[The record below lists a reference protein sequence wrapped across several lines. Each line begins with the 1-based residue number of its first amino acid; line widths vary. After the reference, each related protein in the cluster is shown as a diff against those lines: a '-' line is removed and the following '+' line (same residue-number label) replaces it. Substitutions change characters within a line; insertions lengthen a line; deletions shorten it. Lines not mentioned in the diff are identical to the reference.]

1 MRSSYNSCFLFGRDI
16 NDYQNYNRF
25 LGVFFGRGGYSE
37 QEWGISAL
45 LNSYG
50 AIPYADI
57 KRIQKN
63 RIQRNNGYNKLSV
76 TIHTLSDHKPIFGF
90 DGRQIHFLPH
100 ELSIESDIVKMKRCY
115 SLCGCTL
122 NENIYKNT
130 VPNDLVIRQTS
141 YSGDLPM
148 ATAWSDND
156 FGILTTSKNKQYLE
170 ELKNAFENLDI
181 AMCYNIDT
189 FSQFAYKATGIY
201 GGMFFLI
208 RSRLTKTIEKK
219 QKQADIYNYDTY
231 QRFLDTN
238 IIQYL
243 QDRKVEFNYIY
254 PAWGDKEQKEL
265 LVYFEPKYNQ
275 KPLLK
280 NQWYT
285 IEQLKYYADTHT
297 LPPI

>member
-1 MRSSYNSCFLFGRDI
+1 MRTSYRSRFLFGRDI

-25 LGVFFGRGGYSE
+25 LGVFFAQGGYSE

-57 KRIQKN
+57 KRIQKDN
-63 RIQRNNGYNKLSV
+63 CYNELSS
-76 TIHTLSDHKPIFGF
+76 TIHTLRDYKPIFGF

-100 ELSIESDIVKMKRCY
+100 ELSIENAIIEGQKCY
-115 SLCGCTL
+115 SFCGCTL

-156 FGILTTSKNKQYLE
+156 FGILTTSQNKQYLE

-189 FSQFAYKATGIY
+189 FSQFAYKTTGNY

-208 RSRLTKTIEKK
+208 RSRLTKTLEKK

-243 QDRKVEFNYIY
+243 KDREIEFSCIY
-254 PAWGDKEQKEL
+254 PTWGDKEQKEL
-265 LVYFEPKYNQ
+265 LVYFEPNYNQ
-275 KPLLK
+275 TKPLLK

-285 IEQLKYYADTHT
+285 IEQLKYYADTKT
-297 LPPI
+297 LPPM